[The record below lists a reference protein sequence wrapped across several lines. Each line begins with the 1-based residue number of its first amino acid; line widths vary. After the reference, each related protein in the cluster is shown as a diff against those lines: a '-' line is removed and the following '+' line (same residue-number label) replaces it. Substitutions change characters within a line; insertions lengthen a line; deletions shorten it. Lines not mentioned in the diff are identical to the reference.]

1 MLQSFFLLNLF
12 HIPLFS
18 NVNNRLYS
26 SNSSTD
32 NLELEPEGD
41 KQKKDK
47 IELIVD
53 PHTPVKIYSDALA
66 SKPNIIK
73 DFKKVSLIYMWFN
86 KDTGRVYIGSAIDG
100 SRRLATYYQPSIL
113 KNKSLIYQSILKYG
127 HESFL
132 SLF

>member
-73 DFKKVSLIYMWFN
+73 DFKKVSLIYM
-86 KDTGRVYIGSAIDG
+86 I
-100 SRRLATYYQPSIL
+100 
-113 KNKSLIYQSILKYG
+113 
-127 HESFL
+127 
-132 SLF
+132 